1 MDNATTPTDL
11 SHNTLFV
18 AVVGIMSTA
27 AVLTLYHC
35 LSAGWCAARR
45 PPPPSTTTNFPPS
58 SSASDV
64 DPSPSLRVD
73 IHMIPSLTYGK
84 QVPIGGGGGGEEAMC
99 AVCLSEFKDG
109 EEVRLLPECLHCY
122 HVECIDMW
130 LSSHSNCPLCRADA
144 TPSPIAASGGGG
156 GGVA

>member
-1 MDNATTPTDL
+1 MDNATTTNL
-11 SHNTLFV
+11 SHNTFFV

-35 LSAGWCAARR
+35 LSAGWCTARR

-64 DPSPSLRVD
+64 DPSPSLRFD

-109 EEVRLLPECLHCY
+109 DGSEAAAGVPTLLSCRVHR
-122 HVECIDMW
+122 HVA
-130 LSSHSNCPLCRADA
+130 LPLIRIARSCRADA